1 MPFPEYRRPGSMA
14 SNGEVF
20 DENTPLLYYERTM
33 VGRPYSD
40 LTSWHH
46 EAQDVGTIKSQEPVT
61 EAEFQAS
68 ESAYLPAVRRQIVVT
83 GFPHK
88 AKADDVTAWI
98 RKRMGTEAGRISRID
113 RPNVHS
119 RTAYITLKSLD
130 CLQTGV
136 EALNSHYRG
145 QKIRAKLAKEGIT
158 NKDMDSKGSR
168 KPKRKSKPHQS
179 ETRSSSAFNPS
190 GTPITSGPYEGS
202 AFTAEKS
209 DRSRSVGD
217 VLIVDGSPGYNHVE
231 SGAGS
236 KSGC

>member
-1 MPFPEYRRPGSMA
+1 MPFPEYIRPGSMA
-14 SNGEVF
+14 SNGEAF
-20 DENTPLLYYERTM
+20 DENTPLLYFERTM
-33 VGRPYSD
+33 LRRTYSD

-46 EAQDVGTIKSQEPVT
+46 EAQDLGTIKSQEKVT
-61 EAEFQAS
+61 EAEFQTS
-68 ESAYLPAVRRQIVVT
+68 ESAYLPTMRRQIVVT

-88 AKADDVTAWI
+88 AMADDVTAWI

-136 EALNSHYRG
+136 KALNSHYRG
-145 QKIRAKLAKEGIT
+145 QKIRAKLAKEGII
-158 NKDMDSKGSR
+158 NKDMDFKGSR
-168 KPKRKSKPHQS
+168 KPKRESKMQQS
-179 ETRSSSAFNPS
+179 ETRRFSAFSLS
-190 GTPITSGPYEGS
+190 GKPILSGPYEGS
-202 AFTAEKS
+202 TPMAVTS
-209 DRSRSVGD
+209 DRSRLVGD